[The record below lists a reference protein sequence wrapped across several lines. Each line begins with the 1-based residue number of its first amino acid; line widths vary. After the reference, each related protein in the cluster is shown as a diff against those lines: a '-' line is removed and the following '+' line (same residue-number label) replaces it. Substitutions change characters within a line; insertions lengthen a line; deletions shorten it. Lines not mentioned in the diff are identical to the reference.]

1 MESTMSFG
9 IFSLAH
15 QQSQFLEERETMR
28 ATIFFKFGK
37 YYPFILLEYKKIGRN
52 FELHII
58 VVHAFFCSCKQA
70 PLVKKLQSLL

>member
-1 MESTMSFG
+1 MESTMLFG

-28 ATIFFKFGK
+28 ATIFKFGK
-37 YYPFILLEYKKIGRN
+37 YYPFILLEYKNRN